1 MTDTALPPLDEQ
13 DIVELAE
20 FFDLL
25 AKFDAEDKQREQSK
39 I

>member
-1 MTDTALPPLDEQ
+1 MTDTTNSPLDEQ

-25 AKFDAEDKQREQSK
+25 GKFDDEDKQKERSK